1 MARHAPFHITPQA
14 AAELSR
20 QAALT
25 SCPGVASLEL
35 QPGGCQNWV
44 LVIRAGVVVGEPM
57 ARTDGMTLWAHQD
70 TVNQLE
76 SMQLDH
82 HHDLRGGGFILRGPK
97 DVRFCTCGIAFSRP
111 GKDVNQEKGND
122 AVKL

>member
-1 MARHAPFHITPQA
+1 MVRHAPFQITPQA

-25 SCPGVASLEL
+25 SRPGVASLEL
-35 QPGGCQNWV
+35 QPGGCQGWA
-44 LVIRAGVVVGEPM
+44 LIIRAGVVVGDPM
-57 ARTDGMTLWAHQD
+57 ARTDGITLWAHQD

-76 SMQLDH
+76 SMHLDH

-97 DVRFCTCGIAFSRP
+97 DVQFCTCGVSFSRP
-111 GKDVNQEKGND
+111 SKDAD
-122 AVKL
+122 ADPGQ

>member
-1 MARHAPFHITPQA
+1 MARHAPFQITPQA
-14 AAELSR
+14 AAELGR

-25 SCPGVASLEL
+25 PCPGVASLDL
-35 QPGGCQNWV
+35 QPGGCQSRV
-44 LVIRAGVVVGEPM
+44 LVIRAGVAVGEPM
-57 ARTDGMTLWAHQD
+57 ARGDGMTLWAHRD
-70 TVNQLE
+70 TARQLE

-111 GKDVNQEKGND
+111 ARDGNPGSD
-122 AVKL
+122 AVRL

>member
-1 MARHAPFHITPQA
+1 MARRAPFQITSQA

-25 SCPGVASLEL
+25 SRPGVASLDL
-35 QPGGCQNWV
+35 QPGGCQSWV
-44 LVIRAGVVVGEPM
+44 LVIRAGVAVGEPM
-57 ARTDGMTLWAHQD
+57 ARADGMTLWAHRD
-70 TVNQLE
+70 ATRQLE

-97 DVRFCTCGIAFSRP
+97 DVQFCTCGIAFSRP
-111 GKDVNQEKGND
+111 ARDVNPGQ
-122 AVKL
+122 

>member
-1 MARHAPFHITPQA
+1 MARHAPFRITPQA

-25 SCPGVASLEL
+25 SRPGVASLEL
-35 QPGGCQNWV
+35 QPGGCQSWV

-57 ARTDGMTLWAHQD
+57 ARTDGMTLWADQD
-70 TVNQLE
+70 TADHLE
-76 SMQLDH
+76 SMELDH

-97 DVRFCTCGIAFSRP
+97 DVQFCTCGVAFSRP
-111 GKDVNQEKGND
+111 AKEVDQGQ
-122 AVKL
+122 